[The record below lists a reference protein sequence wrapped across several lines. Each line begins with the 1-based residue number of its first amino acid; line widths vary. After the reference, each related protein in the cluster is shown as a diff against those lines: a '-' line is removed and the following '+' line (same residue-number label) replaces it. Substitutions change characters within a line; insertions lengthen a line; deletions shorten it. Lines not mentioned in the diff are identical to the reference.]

1 LLHKKRKEAKLSNE
15 TSTSINLE
23 VSREEANYILN
34 MLARCPFIEVAA
46 LISKIKSQGDAQ
58 VEESTPK

>member
-1 LLHKKRKEAKLSNE
+1 MSNE